1 MMGPYI
7 IFASLANGAT
17 LALYEGSPVSP
28 GFCKAVEEM
37 EVTVL
42 GVIPSMVKAWRR
54 LNWEY
59 DWSKIKCF
67 TSTGE
72 AELTDSVRNHI
83 YTYIPHVK
91 GCIVRV
97 YAYFSSGE
105 ASHPDDYKWLSD
117 RARAGC
123 PIIEYCGGTELGGA
137 FVSSTVDDEFQPSQF
152 HLPAFGSA
160 FDLSDDNEVMLRIPS
175 LGMSVELLNHDH
187 EKVNCR
193 IYSSW

>member
-54 LNWEY
+54 LEWAY

-72 AELTDSVRNHI
+72 TEQTNSVG
-83 YTYIPHVK
+83 K
-91 GCIVRV
+91 
-97 YAYFSSGE
+97 
-105 ASHPDDYKWLSD
+105 
-117 RARAGC
+117 
-123 PIIEYCGGTELGGA
+123 
-137 FVSSTVDDEFQPSQF
+137 
-152 HLPAFGSA
+152 
-160 FDLSDDNEVMLRIPS
+160 LRITHHVNANGCLIP
-175 LGMSVELLNHDH
+175 LLFFFFIRRSVAS
-187 EKVNCR
+187 R
-193 IYSSW
+193 